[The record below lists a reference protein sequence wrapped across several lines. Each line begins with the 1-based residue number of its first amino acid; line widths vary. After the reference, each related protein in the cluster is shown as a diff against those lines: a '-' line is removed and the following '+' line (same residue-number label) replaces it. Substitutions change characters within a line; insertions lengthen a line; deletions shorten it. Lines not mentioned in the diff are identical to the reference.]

1 MKTPDEIKK
10 YAQTWREVL
19 VDDCVDFPYAVHTML
34 HTAAGLVESLL
45 TEIEQVKRERDAAV
59 GDLEAARTCQTCGY
73 YELQGYDCMRCS
85 NSVSHPHWKWRGPE
99 VE

>member
-1 MKTPDEIKK
+1 MKGDIAKAMNNTINGRTPDEIKK

-45 TEIEQVKRERDAAV
+45 TEIEQVRRERDAAV
-59 GDLEAARTCQTCGY
+59 PVPSAAQLRQKV
-73 YELQGYDCMRCS
+73 LQS
-85 NSVSHPHWKWRGPE
+85 
-99 VE
+99 